1 MNFISVLS
9 NLLSE
14 QLVTTIRDLVIPV
27 MPILLAYI
35 LFKLFWPLWVNYVRS
50 DTFARRKFI
59 VLEVKLPRDS
69 FRSPAAMEL
78 FINALHNT
86 SDGNFFAQYWKGE
99 KRPGYSLEIISVEG
113 KVKFMIY
120 TEDQRKNGVMAA
132 LYSQFPGIEVMEVP
146 DYTRGVQF
154 DPKES
159 NMYAAEFIFTKEDA
173 NKNIAH
179 VYPIKTY
186 IDYGLDKDPKEEFK
200 VDPLTPMI
208 EFLGSIGA
216 NQQVWFQFVIR
227 AHIKEVQGTHRYFKK
242 TDPYKD
248 EGKKVI
254 DTIMGRDPKTRIAG
268 VKDKVSGRITPPTL
282 SDGEKEIVK
291 AIERNMAKPAFDVGI
306 RAIYIA
312 KKSVFDKP
320 NGIGGIVGSFK
331 HFSTENFN
339 GLKPNGDKY
348 SSRFS
353 GLPWQDYKK
362 MRETKQMKN
371 ALEAYKR
378 RSFFYDPVKS
388 KHVIMSTE
396 ELATIYHFPGAVAA
410 TPGLNRIPSKKFEAP
425 SNLPI

>member
-1 MNFISVLS
+1 MNFITALS
-9 NLLSE
+9 SLLSE
-14 QLVTTIRDLVIPV
+14 QIITTIRDLVIPV
-27 MPILLAYI
+27 MPMLLAYI

-50 DTFARRKFI
+50 DTFSRRKYS
-59 VLEVKLPRDS
+59 VLEVKLPRES

-78 FINALHNT
+78 FLNSLHNT

-113 KVKFMIY
+113 VVKFMIY
-120 TEDQRKNGVMAA
+120 TEDQRKNGVMAT
-132 LYSQFPGIEVMEVP
+132 LYSQFPGIEVIEVP
-146 DYTRGVQF
+146 DYTRGIHF

-159 NMYAAEFIFTKEDA
+159 KMYAAEFIFTKEDS
-173 NKNIAH
+173 NKNLEH

-200 VDPLTPMI
+200 VDPMTPMI
-208 EFLGSIGA
+208 EFLGSIGP
-216 NQQVWFQFVIR
+216 NQQVWFQYIIR
-227 AHIKEVQGTHRYFKK
+227 AHIKEVQGTHMYFKK

-248 EGKKVI
+248 QAKKVI
-254 DTIMGRDPKTRIAG
+254 NEMMGRDPKTKIAG

-282 SDGEKEIVK
+282 SDGEKEIIK

-306 RAIYIA
+306 RVIYIA

-339 GLKPNGDKY
+339 GIKPNGDKY
-348 SSRFS
+348 SARFS
-353 GLPWQDYKK
+353 GVPWQDYKNL
-362 MRETKQMKN
+362 RENKQLRN

-396 ELATIYHFPGAVAA
+396 ELATIYHFPGGVAA
-410 TPGLNRIPSKKFEAP
+410 TPGLTRIPSKKYEAP